1 MKKLVSALLFTL
13 CLSPLGFAQFV
24 TNLPGPEILS
34 YWMSQL
40 LVQPESMDNLY
51 FTEKLMEGTYQTV
64 EENRLMM
71 TSEEYKEIYAKEPI
85 LNTPETKTTNQ
96 YKKAN
101 IRIPAGYRIYDVSV
115 RIDKETKKPY
125 LFLENDLISIESNG
139 QDVSFKLDYKIYPAI
154 KIYQNEL
161 LEKGYAYEI
170 NKKPVKIEVKYDPKY
185 FTLKKVNN
193 YNPNK
198 KVSLRY
204 RGRNITLD
212 TVTMPLLYLEDKE
225 GNEIVFVLEPNFQ
238 NLYKDFKFFR
248 KKHKE
253 VKFIDL

>member
-1 MKKLVSALLFTL
+1 M
-13 CLSPLGFAQFV
+13 
-24 TNLPGPEILS
+24 
-34 YWMSQL
+34 
-40 LVQPESMDNLY
+40 
-51 FTEKLMEGTYQTV
+51 
-64 EENRLMM
+64 
-71 TSEEYKEIYAKEPI
+71 
-85 LNTPETKTTNQ
+85 
-96 YKKAN
+96 
-101 IRIPAGYRIYDVSV
+101 
-115 RIDKETKKPY
+115 
-125 LFLENDLISIESNG
+125 FLENDLISIESNG